1 MAFAEPRT
9 GIHNIR
15 IFDIAI
21 VDVLITLLAS
31 YIMSRYS
38 SYNPI
43 TIFIILI
50 ILSIPIHTM
59 LNIKTKTNV
68 WLM

>member
-1 MAFAEPRT
+1 MAFAVPRT

-31 YIMSRYS
+31 YAI
-38 SYNPI
+38 SYY
-43 TIFIILI
+43 TSYKVVSVFIALI
-50 ILSIPIHTM
+50 IISILIHTM
-59 LNIKTKTNV
+59 LDIKTKTNA

>member
-31 YIMSRYS
+31 YAI
-38 SYNPI
+38 SYY
-43 TIFIILI
+43 TSYKMLSVFIVLI
-50 ILSIPIHTM
+50 ILSILIHTM
-59 LNIKTKTNV
+59 LDIKTKTNA